1 MPSNSRQRQQS
12 LNVQKGKEGILQ
24 VVVAAAVAVHNL
36 WRKTTNP
43 MVNSDTQQEAQL
55 LMPQGKQPALIV
67 NEDPS
72 SENPTAS
79 SAGDILKSIDD
90 DSNEEK
96 YGPKVS
102 DPLAQRVE
110 GTW

>member
-1 MPSNSRQRQQS
+1 
-12 LNVQKGKEGILQ
+12 
-24 VVVAAAVAVHNL
+24 
-36 WRKTTNP
+36 
-43 MVNSDTQQEAQL
+43 
-55 LMPQGKQPALIV
+55 MPQGKQPVLIV

-79 SAGDILKSIDD
+79 STEDILKSIDD
-90 DSNEEK
+90 DSNEEE

-110 GTW
+110 GRWQTKLTSDKVKEKSQNPLALEN